1 MRKFFLVVLFV
12 LFAWRLHAQNPA
24 SLSQFFEGKQVVV
37 QLDMPASQTGVD
49 IYPQRPTPI
58 DLGSYQS
65 RLKQYG
71 TSLHNGD
78 SVLIT
83 KIKLKPKSIEFQLG
97 GGGYGTFWDDTDTS
111 AHYTAV
117 GKSQREKDLEDQ
129 LRSETD
135 PDKRDQIKREL
146 DRLRRDRERRD
157 QQNELRAEQA
167 AELKKQRVDSKRLQ
181 GGSRFNLI
189 YVGKVPGD
197 LTPEDVMAALGQYV
211 SFPPQAFGGAAPQ
224 RSPVAQAQAAQTQMM
239 SVAATHETANP
250 ASQLKKGMTEEQ
262 VQALLGAPVTRSEKE
277 QSGMKMSSS
286 TYKRDDAT
294 VEADF
299 VNGVLVKY
307 SVAVH

>member
-1 MRKFFLVVLFV
+1 MRKLFPVALFFVVLFP
-12 LFAWRLHAQNPA
+12 LSPRLLHAQNAA

-37 QLDMPASQTGVD
+37 QLDMPASQSGVD
-49 IYPQRPTPI
+49 IYPQRATPI

-78 SVLIT
+78 SVMIT
-83 KIKLKPKSIEFQLG
+83 KIKVKGKSIEFQLG

-111 AHYTAV
+111 AHYTAAD
-117 GKSQREKDLEDQ
+117 KSQREKDLENQ
-129 LRSETD
+129 LKSETD
-135 PDKRDQIKREL
+135 PNKRDQIKREL

-157 QQNELRAEQA
+157 DQNQARAQQTAEM
-167 AELKKQRVDSKRLQ
+167 KKERVDSKRLQ

-211 SFPPQAFGGAAPQ
+211 VFPPQAFAVAQTAASHAQ
-224 RSPVAQAQAAQTQMM
+224 VLPVA
-239 SVAATHETANP
+239 VAPDSSNP
-250 ASQLKKGMTEEQ
+250 TSQLKKGMSEEQ
-262 VQALLGAPVTRSEKE
+262 VQALMGSPVTRSEKV
-277 QSGMKMSSS
+277 QDGMKMSSS
-286 TYKRDDAT
+286 TYRHDDAT

-307 SVAVH
+307 AVAVH

>member
-1 MRKFFLVVLFV
+1 MRKQAILALFLFF
-12 LFAWRLHAQNPA
+12 ACSLHAQNAA

-71 TSLHNGD
+71 TSLRNGD
-78 SVLIT
+78 SVMIT
-83 KIKLKPKSIEFQLG
+83 KIKVKPKSIEFQLG

-111 AHYTAV
+111 AHYTAA

-157 QQNELRAEQA
+157 QQNELHAEQA

-189 YVGKVPGD
+189 YAGKVPGD

-211 SFPPQAFGGAAPQ
+211 SFSPQTFAGAAPEGAPAGHVQ
-224 RSPVAQAQAAQTQMM
+224 MMPVAT
-239 SVAATHETANP
+239 THETANP
-250 ASQLKKGMTEEQ
+250 TSQLKKGMTEEQ
-262 VQALLGAPVTRSEKE
+262 VQALLGSPLTRSEKE
-277 QSGMKMSSS
+277 QNGMKMSSS
-286 TYKRDDAT
+286 TYKHSDST

-307 SVAVH
+307 SVAVN

>member
-1 MRKFFLVVLFV
+1 MRKLFLVVLLV
-12 LFAWRLHAQNPA
+12 LFAWRLHAQNAA

-78 SVLIT
+78 SAMIT

-111 AHYTAV
+111 AHYTAT

-129 LRSETD
+129 LKSETD
-135 PDKRDQIKREL
+135 PNKRDQIKREL

-189 YVGKVPGD
+189 YAGKVPGD
-197 LTPEDVMAALGQYV
+197 LTPEDVMAALGQYL
-211 SFPPQAFGGAAPQ
+211 SFQAFGGAAPQ
-224 RSPVAQAQAAQTQMM
+224 GESAGHAQMM
-239 SVAATHETANP
+239 PVAATHETANP

-262 VQALLGAPVTRSEKE
+262 VQALLGSPVTRSEKE
-277 QSGMKMSSS
+277 QNGMKMSSG
-286 TYKRDDAT
+286 TYKHNDST

-307 SVAVH
+307 SVAVR